1 MFITNLK
8 FEHNSLWVK
17 KSELKMKVTIV
28 IYVFF
33 FNIKNT
39 FKLKYKNGNK
49 SLLNKL
55 TCGSVVSHIT
65 VLPGVGK

>member
-1 MFITNLK
+1 
-8 FEHNSLWVK
+8 
-17 KSELKMKVTIV
+17 MKVTIV

-65 VLPGVGK
+65 VLPGVGKQNFCVLDEDAELPNTFKINL

>member
-1 MFITNLK
+1 MG
-8 FEHNSLWVK
+8 K
-17 KSELKMKVTIV
+17 KKRTQDESDYSYIL
-28 IYVFF
+28 FF